1 MIYSANERKRRQ
13 LWRGEVHGQLPF
25 VMHGMDDPVPS
36 IDFSP
41 EGSVDSHYSLERKD
55 VEGKSGI
62 GHHLSRLVWFKCCV
76 ISDLMRVLDDLEHFA
91 QTAQDPVVFESI
103 KETRAGLE
111 KLIGKMDSLESTF
124 DRIAERSCQ

>member
-1 MIYSANERKRRQ
+1 
-13 LWRGEVHGQLPF
+13 
-25 VMHGMDDPVPS
+25 
-36 IDFSP
+36 
-41 EGSVDSHYSLERKD
+41 
-55 VEGKSGI
+55 
-62 GHHLSRLVWFKCCV
+62 
-76 ISDLMRVLDDLEHFA
+76 MRVLDDLEHFA

>member
-1 MIYSANERKRRQ
+1 MLKVSWASAISF
-13 LWRGEVHGQLPF
+13 G
-25 VMHGMDDPVPS
+25 
-36 IDFSP
+36 
-41 EGSVDSHYSLERKD
+41 
-55 VEGKSGI
+55 
-62 GHHLSRLVWFKCCV
+62 LVWFNCCV